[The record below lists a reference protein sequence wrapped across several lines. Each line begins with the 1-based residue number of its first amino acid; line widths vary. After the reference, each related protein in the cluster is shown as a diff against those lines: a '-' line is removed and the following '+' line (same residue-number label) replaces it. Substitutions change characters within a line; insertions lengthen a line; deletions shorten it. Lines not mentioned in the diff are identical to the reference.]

1 MANVMPNVMPR
12 QHVSRRHG
20 LSLKRREAL
29 GFIGG
34 SLMVSLLGCVRRPS
48 ASADSGEIGAQASAP
63 TTGQPACTVRP
74 QQTAGP
80 YFVDAGLNRSDIRS
94 DPATGSVKP
103 GVPLTLQF
111 QVSQVGA
118 NACMP
123 LAGAIVDVW
132 QCDATGV
139 YSGVVDRSANTLGQ
153 TFLRGAQV
161 TNADGLVEF
170 TTIYPGWYPGRTV
183 HIHFKIR
190 GHVATDQGANQGY
203 EFTSQLYFDDAV
215 SDRIY
220 AQAPYSGGQHTTR
233 NQNDGIFRSGGGDQ
247 LMLPVTQAGEGYTGR
262 FEIGLEIA

>member
-1 MANVMPNVMPR
+1 MPS
-12 QHVSRRHG
+12 QYISRLNSH
-20 LSLKRREAL
+20 SFKRRDAL

-34 SLMVSLLGCVRRPS
+34 SLMVALLGCVRRPS
-48 ASADSGEIGAQASAP
+48 ASADSSETGFHASAP
-63 TTGQPACTVRP
+63 TAGQPVCTVRP

-80 YFVDAGLNRSDIRS
+80 FFIDAGLDRSDIRS
-94 DPATGSVKP
+94 DSVTGSVKP

-111 QVSQVGA
+111 QVSQVSA
-118 NACMP
+118 NACVP

-139 YSGVVDRSANTLGQ
+139 YSGVVDRRANTVGQ

-161 TNADGLVEF
+161 TNADGVVEF
-170 TTIYPGWYPGRTV
+170 ATIYPGWYPGRTV

-190 GHVATDQGANQGY
+190 ATVAPNQGTNQGY
-203 EFTSQLYFDDAV
+203 EFTSQLYFDDAL

-220 AQAPYSGGQHTTR
+220 AQAPYSGSGQPTTR

-247 LMLPVTQAGEGYTGR
+247 LMLPVTQAGEGYSGR
-262 FEIGLEIA
+262 FEIGLELA

>member
-1 MANVMPNVMPR
+1 
-12 QHVSRRHG
+12 
-20 LSLKRREAL
+20 
-29 GFIGG
+29 
-34 SLMVSLLGCVRRPS
+34 MVSLLGCVRRPS
-48 ASADSGEIGAQASAP
+48 ASADSSATGSQALAP
-63 TTGQPACTVRP
+63 TAGQPACTVRP

-80 YFVDAGLNRSDIRS
+80 FFIDTGLNRSDIRT

-118 NACMP
+118 NACVP

-132 QCDATGV
+132 QCDASGV
-139 YSGVVDRSANTLGQ
+139 YSGVVDRSANTVGQ

-161 TNADGLVEF
+161 TNADGMVEF

-190 GHVATDQGANQGY
+190 GNNTSSQSANQGY

-220 AQAPYSGGQHTTR
+220 AQAPYSGSGQPTTR

-247 LMLPVTQAGEGYTGR
+247 LLLSLTQAGEGYRGR
-262 FEIGLEIA
+262 FEIGLELV

>member
-1 MANVMPNVMPR
+1 MA
-12 QHVSRRHG
+12 
-20 LSLKRREAL
+20 
-29 GFIGG
+29 
-34 SLMVSLLGCVRRPS
+34 SLLGCARRPS
-48 ASADSGEIGAQASAP
+48 ASADSGEVGSQALALAA
-63 TTGQPACTVRP
+63 GQPACTVRP

-80 YFVDAGLNRSDIRS
+80 FFIDAGLDRSDIRS
-94 DPATGSVKP
+94 DSVTGSVKP

-111 QVSQVGA
+111 QVSQLGA
-118 NACMP
+118 NACVP

-139 YSGVVDRSANTLGQ
+139 YSGVVDRRANSVGQ

-161 TNADGLVEF
+161 TNADGMVEF
-170 TTIYPGWYPGRTV
+170 ATIYPGWYPGRTV

-190 GHVATDQGANQGY
+190 GNVAPNQGY

-220 AQAPYSGGQHTTR
+220 AQAPYSGQPTTR
-233 NQNDGIFRSGGGDQ
+233 NANDGIFRSGGGDQ

-262 FEIGLEIA
+262 FEIGLELA